1 MTQVNNAPAQ
11 SGIID
16 KLIQQ
21 NTSKP
26 VTAPVQK
33 ATVQVP
39 LSQPNV
45 APMRVVSARYRVYS
59 LLLFLLLVVLWYNY
73 LLPTYDTYTATHTQ
87 LADTLL
93 KVTSFDA
100 TRKQYEANKSIV
112 DIAEKKQSDVLVCLN
127 SQQGCTSLPD
137 LIKNNIALVRSYLQ
151 LQTLDH
157 PKMPINEKLLL
168 TNINEYLLKTSIS
181 DSSKWSNWILRKL
194 TIWEKEVFNDH
205 ISYVPI
211 QLTVTFINKDGLLS
225 FINNVEKY
233 IVPEAWYRVLYK
245 IDKISYNI
253 VDYTQPQDAEIF
265 MYAYSYN

>member
-1 MTQVNNAPAQ
+1 MTQVNSAPAQ
-11 SGIID
+11 SWIID

-21 NTSKP
+21 NTGKP
-26 VTAPVQK
+26 VSAPVQK

-39 LSQPNV
+39 LSQPGV
-45 APMRVVSARYRVYS
+45 APMRVVSARYRLYS

-93 KVTSFDA
+93 KVSSFA
-100 TRKQYEANKSIV
+100 TTRQQYEANKGIV
-112 DIAEKKQSDVLVCLN
+112 DVAEKKQGEVLACMN
-127 SQQGCTSLPD
+127 SQQGCTTLPD
-137 LIKNNIALVRSYLQ
+137 VIKNNIGLVRSYLQ

-168 TNINEYLLKTSIS
+168 TNINEYLLKVSMT
-181 DSSKWSNWILRKL
+181 DSWRWSNWILRK
-194 TIWEKEVFNDH
+194 IAIGEKEVFNDH

-211 QLTVTFINKDGLLS
+211 QLTVTFVNKDGLLS

-233 IVPEAWYRVLYK
+233 IIPETAYRVYYK
-245 IDKISYNI
+245 IDKISYDI